1 MKPRSGTPLTFRP
14 ALERRLLSPLARA
27 LLVLVLPAIV
37 GGASVEAG
45 HEMPF
50 YPSYYPQ
57 EITIETMP
65 MGAAPGRFA
74 GNTLHGYL
82 GADPFA
88 GTTPP
93 KNLTPV
99 ESLGSWVVV
108 TFNPSSKRL
117 ATAQARCAAGQ
128 RLLTSL
134 AETSQ
139 FRVHPYPVTP
149 FHSDYLHHADL
160 AEAAVTRGKARA
172 AASEPPPRVRARGSL
187 AETLV
192 GGGRAAGGAWDA
204 VVEEIAVADVLAAQ
218 GTVTNGWMGPP
229 WIKEG
234 WFHAWAILAPALA
247 DAGARRHADDALTR
261 ITLAERLED
270 RIARERELVR
280 DLGAGCQRLVAGY
293 TVRREWLND
302 DYSAGVENV
311 AADAQAGLNSPMFVR
326 TVKLKDFPWNGWLTL
341 AVPDRAVAAWN
352 PVGGFTDAPGRL
364 VWAAVG
370 DPALFPEPYG
380 NGWTDNRVR
389 VQSVEATGRP
399 IPVPRD
405 ALVPARGTGA
415 LREVGE
421 GTTALARVTYQVLGS
436 SFHDGSRPTVAD
448 TLAAYAFL
456 TTWATGHGAGHDAYV
471 ERATAPAREAL
482 AGVRVLRVET
492 KTLRFGEIAMNYEVP
507 LVEVYLARGGPDAH
521 ALAAL
526 APPWSPVPWTVLA
539 LLDEAMRRGVGALS
553 AVEAARRGV
562 PWLDLVR
569 DARARTRLVALVR
582 DLEAKAHVPPALARL
597 VDEGEA
603 RRRWA
608 ALGRFAA
615 ERRHL
620 LVTSGPY
627 DVHEATPGRVVLRVV
642 RDFSYP
648 LGVGSYNRYPI
659 PLRAFLSRPEVR
671 GHRVEM
677 AVEVERVERFA
688 REFRIV
694 TEPLAARLGQKDAEL
709 PACRFVVLGPRGA
722 VTRAG
727 TVAPVEPGLCAVAI
741 DGLPRPAIVLVAAAV
756 NGNHVQPQ
764 IATMR
769 VDSPGGP
776 EAR

>member
-1 MKPRSGTPLTFRP
+1 MKPRSGTPPAPSAPPPPTTPFLRGLLAVVVLLTILTGMP
-14 ALERRLLSPLARA
+14 
-27 LLVLVLPAIV
+27 VD
-37 GGASVEAG
+37 AG

-57 EITIETMP
+57 EITIEAMP
-65 MGAAPGRFA
+65 VGAAAKRFA
-74 GNTLHGYL
+74 GNTLHAYL

-88 GTTPP
+88 GKTPP
-93 KNLTPV
+93 KDLAQV

-108 TFNPSSKRL
+108 TFNPAAKRL
-117 ATAQARCAAGQ
+117 ATADARCAAGW
-128 RLLTSL
+128 RIVTSL
-134 AETSQ
+134 GEAAR
-139 FRVHPYPVTP
+139 FRLHPYAVTP

-160 AEAAVTRGKARA
+160 AEAAMARA
-172 AASEPPPRVRARGSL
+172 RARPAASEPPLRVRAKGPL

-204 VVEEIAVADVLAAQ
+204 VVEEVAVAEVLAAH
-218 GTVTNGWMGPP
+218 GTTTNGWMGPP

-234 WFHAWAILAPALA
+234 WFHAWAILAPSIA
-247 DAGARRHADDALTR
+247 DAAARRRADDALARVT
-261 ITLAERLED
+261 TVADRLED
-270 RIARERELVR
+270 RVARERDLMGV
-280 DLGAGCQRLVAGY
+280 LGAGCERVVAGY
-293 TVRREWLND
+293 TVRREWVNN

-311 AADAQAGLNSPMFVR
+311 AADAQAGLNSPIFVR
-326 TVKLKDFPWNGWLTL
+326 TAKLKDFPWNGWLTL
-341 AVPDRAVAAWN
+341 GMPDRAVAAWN

-370 DPALFPEPYG
+370 DPALFPEPYS

-389 VQSVEATGRP
+389 VDSVEATGRP
-399 IPVPRD
+399 IPIPRD
-405 ALVPARGTGA
+405 ALLPERGSGT
-415 LREVGE
+415 LREVGD
-421 GTTALARVTYQVLGS
+421 GKTARAKVTYQVLGS
-436 SFHDGSRPTVAD
+436 AFHDGSRPTVAD

-456 TTWATGHGAGHDAYV
+456 TAWATGAGAGRDAHV
-471 ERATAPAREAL
+471 ERATAPGRDAL
-482 AGVRVLRVET
+482 AGVKGLRVET

-507 LVEVYLARGGPDAH
+507 IVEVYLTHGAPDAH

-526 APPWSPVPWTVLA
+526 APPWSPVPWPVLA
-539 LLDEAMRRGVGALS
+539 LLDEATRRGIGALS
-553 AVEAARRGV
+553 AAEAARRGV

-569 DARARTRLVALVR
+569 DARTHERLVALVR
-582 DLEAKAHVPPALARL
+582 DLEARGHVPPALTRL
-597 VDEGEA
+597 VDEREA
-603 RRRWA
+603 RRRWG

-615 ERRHL
+615 EHRHL

-627 DVHEATPGRVVLRVV
+627 DVHEVGPGRVVLRVV

-659 PLRAFLSRPEVR
+659 PLRAFLSRPELR
-671 GHRVEM
+671 GHRVETS
-677 AVEVERVERFA
+677 VEIERVERFA
-688 REFRIV
+688 REFRVV

-709 PACRFVVLGPRGA
+709 PVCRFVVLGPRGA

-727 TVAPVEPGLCAVAI
+727 TTAPVEPGLCAVAI
-741 DGLPRPAIVLVAAAV
+741 DGLPRPATVLVTAAV
-756 NGNHVQPQ
+756 NGNHVEAQ